1 MPLGWK
7 KGLSFM
13 TKWIGA
19 AILMFGLI
27 FGGPATIND
36 AAAAP
41 LQTAVQKPDTSEKT
55 GFSARRRVRHHYRY
69 AYRGYDRP
77 LYYDRPY
84 YYAPAPFVPFNFGYG
99 LWPWW

>member
-1 MPLGWK
+1 
-7 KGLSFM
+7 M

-19 AILMFGLI
+19 ATLTLGLM

-41 LQTAVQKPDTSEKT
+41 LQTAVQKPDTSKKT
-55 GFSARRRVRHHYRY
+55 GFSARRRVRHYYRY

-84 YYAPAPFVPFNFGYG
+84 YYAPAPFGPFNFGYG

>member
-1 MPLGWK
+1 MSQGTEESLVRRR
-7 KGLSFM
+7 
-13 TKWIGA
+13 IGA
-19 AILMFGLI
+19 AILTLGLM
-27 FGGPATIND
+27 FGGPTTINY

-41 LQTAVQKPDTSEKT
+41 LQAAVQKPDTSKAT
-55 GFSARRRVRHHYRY
+55 NLSARSRVRHYTRY

>member
-1 MPLGWK
+1 
-7 KGLSFM
+7 M

-19 AILMFGLI
+19 AILMLGLM

-36 AAAAP
+36 AAATP
-41 LQTAVQKPDTSEKT
+41 LQAAVQKPDTSEKT
-55 GFSARRRVRHHYRY
+55 GFSARRRVRHYYRY

-84 YYAPAPFVPFNFGYG
+84 YYAPAPFVRFNFGYG
-99 LWPWW
+99 VWPWW

>member
-1 MPLGWK
+1 MN
-7 KGLSFM
+7 KGNEESFVRRR
-13 TKWIGA
+13 IGA
-19 AILMFGLI
+19 SILTLGLM
-27 FGGPATIND
+27 FGGPAAINA

-41 LQTAVQKPDTSEKT
+41 LQAAVQKPDTSKAT
-55 GFSARRRVRHHYRY
+55 DFSARRRVRHYRRY